1 MSKDGQDDE
10 HHLISGFLLL
20 LDTQKVQIER
30 PLLSPE
36 NNYLV
41 VLAPLTRIC
50 RDNEQMLKTA
60 ILAWALDRPP
70 LLSCSFG
77 TFAKLKIESCWCF
90 LFW

>member
-36 NNYLV
+36 NNQYRV
-41 VLAPLTRIC
+41 ALALLTRMN
-50 RDNEQMLKTA
+50 RDNEKMLKTA
-60 ILAWALDRPP
+60 ILA
-70 LLSCSFG
+70 
-77 TFAKLKIESCWCF
+77 
-90 LFW
+90 